1 MCMKL
6 TFLGT
11 GAGEGYPGYWCE
23 CPHCTYARKHRGKN
37 LRTNSSMVIDEE
49 LLIDIG
55 PSCFDNA
62 ARFGV
67 NLSKIKTLLVTH
79 PHEDHLQP
87 QHLYWRN
94 TDESLLPLTYVEK
107 MRHGGPRFTDIPQ
120 LNIYGNSFVMET
132 LRKSLD
138 DMEELKINLHEI
150 KEGKEE
156 KTDGY
161 RILPVRGNHGS
172 QQGFSHSYII
182 QKDEKTVL
190 YALDSGS
197 YDEDQFALIQEYQY
211 DTVIMEGTTGLN
223 EQYGGHMCLVN
234 NIRIRDRLKEN
245 KCLRENSR
253 FLLTHLSPHWC
264 PPHDWYE
271 SIVASEGLEL
281 AYDGLQIEV

>member
-1 MCMKL
+1 MKL

-11 GAGEGYPGYWCE
+11 GAGETYPGYWCE

-49 LLIDIG
+49 LLIDMG

-67 NLSKIKTLLVTH
+67 NLSKLKTLLVTH
-79 PHEDHLQP
+79 PHEDHLYP
-87 QHLYWRN
+87 QHLRWRN

-150 KEGKEE
+150 REGKEE

-182 QKDEKTVL
+182 QKDEKTLL

-211 DTVIMEGTTGLN
+211 DAVIMEGTTGLN

-234 NIRIRDRLKEN
+234 NIRIRERLKEN

-281 AYDGLQIEV
+281 AYDGLQIEI

>member
-1 MCMKL
+1 MKL

-11 GAGEGYPGYWCE
+11 GAGEGYPGYRCE

-182 QKDEKTVL
+182 QKDEKTLL

-211 DTVIMEGTTGLN
+211 DAVIMEGTTGLN

-234 NIRIRDRLKEN
+234 NIRIRERLKEN

-281 AYDGLQIEV
+281 AYDGLQIEI

>member
-1 MCMKL
+1 
-6 TFLGT
+6 
-11 GAGEGYPGYWCE
+11 
-23 CPHCTYARKHRGKN
+23 
-37 LRTNSSMVIDEE
+37 MVIDEE

-62 ARFGV
+62 TRFGV
-67 NLSKIKTLLVTH
+67 NLSKLKTLLVTH
-79 PHEDHLQP
+79 PHEDHLYP
-87 QHLYWRN
+87 QHLRWRN

-211 DTVIMEGTTGLN
+211 DAVIMEGTTGLN

-281 AYDGLQIEV
+281 AYDGLQIEI

>member
-1 MCMKL
+1 MKL

-150 KEGKEE
+150 REGKEE

-182 QKDEKTVL
+182 QKDEKMLL

-211 DTVIMEGTTGLN
+211 DAVIMEGTTGLN

-234 NIRIRDRLKEN
+234 YIRIRERLKEN

-281 AYDGLQIEV
+281 AYDGLQIEI

>member
-1 MCMKL
+1 MKL

-67 NLSKIKTLLVTH
+67 NLSKLKTLLVTH
-79 PHEDHLQP
+79 PHEDHLYP
-87 QHLYWRN
+87 QHLRWRN

-172 QQGFSHSYII
+172 QRGFSHSYII
-182 QKDEKTVL
+182 QKDEKTLL

-211 DTVIMEGTTGLN
+211 DAVIMEGTTGLN

-234 NIRIRDRLKEN
+234 NIRIRERLKEN

-281 AYDGLQIEV
+281 AYDGLQIEI

>member
-1 MCMKL
+1 MKL

-11 GAGEGYPGYWCE
+11 GAGETYPGYWCE

-67 NLSKIKTLLVTH
+67 NLSKIKTLLVTL

-182 QKDEKTVL
+182 QKDEKTLL

-211 DTVIMEGTTGLN
+211 DAVIMEGTTGLN

-234 NIRIRDRLKEN
+234 NIRIRERLKEN

-281 AYDGLQIEV
+281 AYDGLQIEI

>member
-1 MCMKL
+1 MKL

-182 QKDEKTVL
+182 QKDEKTLL

-211 DTVIMEGTTGLN
+211 DAVIMEGTTGLK

-234 NIRIRDRLKEN
+234 NIRIRERLKEN

-281 AYDGLQIEV
+281 AYDGLQIEI

>member
-1 MCMKL
+1 MKL

-11 GAGEGYPGYWCE
+11 GAGETYPGYWCE

-49 LLIDIG
+49 LLIDMG

-67 NLSKIKTLLVTH
+67 NLSKLKTLLVTH
-79 PHEDHLQP
+79 PHEDHLYP
-87 QHLYWRN
+87 QHLHWRN

-150 KEGKEE
+150 REGKEE

-172 QQGFSHSYII
+172 QRGFSHSYII
-182 QKDEKTVL
+182 RKDGKTLL

-211 DTVIMEGTTGLN
+211 DAVIMEGTTGLN
-223 EQYGGHMCLVN
+223 EQYGGHMCLMN
-234 NIRIRDRLKEN
+234 NIRIRERLKEN

>member
-1 MCMKL
+1 MKL

-11 GAGEGYPGYWCE
+11 GAGETYPGYWCE

-49 LLIDIG
+49 LLIDMG

-67 NLSKIKTLLVTH
+67 NLSKLKTLLVTH

-182 QKDEKTVL
+182 QKDEKTLL

-211 DTVIMEGTTGLN
+211 DAVIMEGTTGLN

-234 NIRIRDRLKEN
+234 NIRIRERLKEN

-281 AYDGLQIEV
+281 AYDGLQIEI

>member
-1 MCMKL
+1 
-6 TFLGT
+6 
-11 GAGEGYPGYWCE
+11 
-23 CPHCTYARKHRGKN
+23 
-37 LRTNSSMVIDEE
+37 MVIDEE

-67 NLSKIKTLLVTH
+67 NLSKLKTLLVTH
-79 PHEDHLQP
+79 PHEDHLYP
-87 QHLYWRN
+87 QHLRWRN

-172 QQGFSHSYII
+172 QRGFSHSYII
-182 QKDEKTVL
+182 QKDGKTVL

-211 DTVIMEGTTGLN
+211 DAVIMEGTTGLN

-234 NIRIRDRLKEN
+234 NIRIRERLKEN

-281 AYDGLQIEV
+281 AYDGLQIEI

>member
-1 MCMKL
+1 MKL

-11 GAGEGYPGYWCE
+11 GAGETYPGYWCE

-49 LLIDIG
+49 LLIDMG

-150 KEGKEE
+150 REGKEE

-172 QQGFSHSYII
+172 QRGFSHSYII
-182 QKDEKTVL
+182 QKDEKTLL

-211 DTVIMEGTTGLN
+211 DAVIMEGTTGLN
-223 EQYGGHMCLVN
+223 EQYGGHMCLMN

-281 AYDGLQIEV
+281 AYDGLQIEI

>member
-1 MCMKL
+1 MKL

-11 GAGEGYPGYWCE
+11 GAGETYPGYWCE

-62 ARFGV
+62 TRFGV
-67 NLSKIKTLLVTH
+67 NLSKLKTLLVTH
-79 PHEDHLQP
+79 PHEDHLYP
-87 QHLYWRN
+87 QHLRWRN

-211 DTVIMEGTTGLN
+211 DAVIMEGTTGLN

-281 AYDGLQIEV
+281 AYDGLQIEI

>member
-1 MCMKL
+1 MKL

-11 GAGEGYPGYWCE
+11 GAGETYPGYWCE

-132 LRKSLD
+132 LGKSLD

-182 QKDEKTVL
+182 QKDEKMLL

-211 DTVIMEGTTGLN
+211 DAVIMEGTTGLN

-234 NIRIRDRLKEN
+234 NIRIRERLKEN

-281 AYDGLQIEV
+281 AYDGLQIEI

>member
-1 MCMKL
+1 MKL

-11 GAGEGYPGYWCE
+11 GAGETYPGYWCE

-150 KEGKEE
+150 REGKEE

-182 QKDEKTVL
+182 QKDEKTLL

-211 DTVIMEGTTGLN
+211 DAVIMEGTTGLN
-223 EQYGGHMCLVN
+223 EQYGGHMCLMN

-281 AYDGLQIEV
+281 AYDGLQIEI

>member
-1 MCMKL
+1 MKL

-11 GAGEGYPGYWCE
+11 GAGETYPGYWCE

-49 LLIDIG
+49 LLIDMG

-67 NLSKIKTLLVTH
+67 NLSKLKTLLVTH
-79 PHEDHLQP
+79 PHEDHLYP
-87 QHLYWRN
+87 QHLRWRN

-150 KEGKEE
+150 REGKEE

-172 QQGFSHSYII
+172 QRGFSHSYII
-182 QKDEKTVL
+182 QKDEKTLL

-211 DTVIMEGTTGLN
+211 DAVIMEGTTGLN
-223 EQYGGHMCLVN
+223 EQYGGHMCLMN

-281 AYDGLQIEV
+281 AYDGLQIEI

>member
-1 MCMKL
+1 MKL

-11 GAGEGYPGYWCE
+11 GAGETYPGYWCE

-49 LLIDIG
+49 LLIDMG

-67 NLSKIKTLLVTH
+67 NLSKLKTLLVTH
-79 PHEDHLQP
+79 PHEDHLYP
-87 QHLYWRN
+87 QHLHWRN

-150 KEGKEE
+150 REGKEE

-182 QKDEKTVL
+182 QKDEKTLL

-211 DTVIMEGTTGLN
+211 DAVIMEGTTGLN
-223 EQYGGHMCLVN
+223 EQYGGHMCLMN

-281 AYDGLQIEV
+281 AYDGLQIEI

>member
-1 MCMKL
+1 MKL

-11 GAGEGYPGYWCE
+11 GAGETYPGYWCE

-132 LRKSLD
+132 LGKSLD

-182 QKDEKTVL
+182 QKDEKMLL

-211 DTVIMEGTTGLN
+211 DAVIMEGTTGLN

-281 AYDGLQIEV
+281 AYDGLQIEI

>member
-1 MCMKL
+1 
-6 TFLGT
+6 
-11 GAGEGYPGYWCE
+11 
-23 CPHCTYARKHRGKN
+23 
-37 LRTNSSMVIDEE
+37 MVIDEE
-49 LLIDIG
+49 LLIDMG

-67 NLSKIKTLLVTH
+67 NLSKLKTLLVTH
-79 PHEDHLQP
+79 PHEDHLYP
-87 QHLYWRN
+87 QHLHWRN
-94 TDESLLPLTYVEK
+94 TDESLLSLTYVEK
-107 MRHGGPRFTDIPQ
+107 MRRGGPRFTDIPQ

-150 KEGKEE
+150 REGKEE

-172 QQGFSHSYII
+172 QRGFSHSYII
-182 QKDEKTVL
+182 QKDGKTLL

-197 YDEDQFALIQEYQY
+197 YDEDQFALIQEHQY
-211 DTVIMEGTTGLN
+211 DAVIMEGTTGLN
-223 EQYGGHMCLVN
+223 EQYGGHMCLMN
-234 NIRIRDRLKEN
+234 NIGIRDRLKEN

>member
-1 MCMKL
+1 MKL

-182 QKDEKTVL
+182 QKDGKTLL

-211 DTVIMEGTTGLN
+211 DAVIMEGTTGLN

>member
-1 MCMKL
+1 MKL

-67 NLSKIKTLLVTH
+67 NLSKLKTLLVTH
-79 PHEDHLQP
+79 PHEDHLYP
-87 QHLYWRN
+87 QHLRWRN

-182 QKDEKTVL
+182 QKDEKTLL

-211 DTVIMEGTTGLN
+211 DAVIMEGTTGLN

-234 NIRIRDRLKEN
+234 NIRIRERLKEN

-281 AYDGLQIEV
+281 AYDGLQIEI

>member
-1 MCMKL
+1 MKL

-150 KEGKEE
+150 REGKEE

-182 QKDEKTVL
+182 QKDGKTLL

-211 DTVIMEGTTGLN
+211 DAVIMEGTTGLN
-223 EQYGGHMCLVN
+223 EQYGGHMCLMN

>member
-1 MCMKL
+1 MKL
-6 TFLGT
+6 TFLGI
-11 GAGEGYPGYWCE
+11 GAGETYPGYWCE

-49 LLIDIG
+49 LLIDMG

-67 NLSKIKTLLVTH
+67 NLSKLKTLLVTH
-79 PHEDHLQP
+79 PHEDHLYP
-87 QHLYWRN
+87 QHLRWRN

-182 QKDEKTVL
+182 QKDEKTLL

-211 DTVIMEGTTGLN
+211 DAVIMEGTTGLN

-234 NIRIRDRLKEN
+234 NIRIRERLKEN

-281 AYDGLQIEV
+281 AYDGLQIEI

>member
-1 MCMKL
+1 MKL

-11 GAGEGYPGYWCE
+11 GAGETYPGYWCE

-49 LLIDIG
+49 LLIDMG

-67 NLSKIKTLLVTH
+67 NLSKLKTLLVTH
-79 PHEDHLQP
+79 PHEDHLYP
-87 QHLYWRN
+87 QHLRWRN

-150 KEGKEE
+150 REGKEE

-172 QQGFSHSYII
+172 QRGFSHSYII
-182 QKDEKTVL
+182 QKDGQTLL

-211 DTVIMEGTTGLN
+211 DAVIMEGTTGLN
-223 EQYGGHMCLVN
+223 EQYGGHMCLMN

-281 AYDGLQIEV
+281 AYDGLQIEI

>member
-1 MCMKL
+1 
-6 TFLGT
+6 
-11 GAGEGYPGYWCE
+11 
-23 CPHCTYARKHRGKN
+23 
-37 LRTNSSMVIDEE
+37 
-49 LLIDIG
+49 
-55 PSCFDNA
+55 
-62 ARFGV
+62 
-67 NLSKIKTLLVTH
+67 
-79 PHEDHLQP
+79 
-87 QHLYWRN
+87 
-94 TDESLLPLTYVEK
+94 
-107 MRHGGPRFTDIPQ
+107 
-120 LNIYGNSFVMET
+120 MET

-150 KEGKEE
+150 REGKEE

-172 QQGFSHSYII
+172 QRGFSHSYII
-182 QKDEKTVL
+182 QKDGKTLL

-211 DTVIMEGTTGLN
+211 DAVIMEGTTGLN
-223 EQYGGHMCLVN
+223 EQYGGHMCLMN

-253 FLLTHLSPHWC
+253 VLLTHLSPHWC

>member
-1 MCMKL
+1 MKL

-11 GAGEGYPGYWCE
+11 GAGETYPGYWCE

-67 NLSKIKTLLVTH
+67 NLSKLKTLLVTH
-79 PHEDHLQP
+79 PHEDHLYP
-87 QHLYWRN
+87 QHLRWRN

-132 LRKSLD
+132 LRKSLEQCVEA
-138 DMEELKINLHEI
+138 EENIN
-150 KEGKEE
+150 
-156 KTDGY
+156 
-161 RILPVRGNHGS
+161 
-172 QQGFSHSYII
+172 
-182 QKDEKTVL
+182 QKDGKTLL

-211 DTVIMEGTTGLN
+211 DAVIMEGTTGLN
-223 EQYGGHMCLVN
+223 EQYGGHMCLMN

>member
-1 MCMKL
+1 MKL

-182 QKDEKTVL
+182 QKDEKTLL

-211 DTVIMEGTTGLN
+211 DAVIMEGTTGLN

-234 NIRIRDRLKEN
+234 NIRIRERLKEN

-281 AYDGLQIEV
+281 AYDGLQIEI

>member
-1 MCMKL
+1 MKL

-120 LNIYGNSFVMET
+120 LKY
-132 LRKSLD
+132 
-138 DMEELKINLHEI
+138 
-150 KEGKEE
+150 
-156 KTDGY
+156 
-161 RILPVRGNHGS
+161 
-172 QQGFSHSYII
+172 
-182 QKDEKTVL
+182 
-190 YALDSGS
+190 
-197 YDEDQFALIQEYQY
+197 
-211 DTVIMEGTTGLN
+211 
-223 EQYGGHMCLVN
+223 
-234 NIRIRDRLKEN
+234 
-245 KCLRENSR
+245 LREFFR
-253 FLLTHLSPHWC
+253 
-264 PPHDWYE
+264 
-271 SIVASEGLEL
+271 
-281 AYDGLQIEV
+281 DGNTQKKSG

>member
-1 MCMKL
+1 MKL

-11 GAGEGYPGYWCE
+11 GAGETYPGYWCE

-49 LLIDIG
+49 LLIDMG

-67 NLSKIKTLLVTH
+67 NLSKLKTLLVTH
-79 PHEDHLQP
+79 PHEDHLYP
-87 QHLYWRN
+87 QHLHWRN

-150 KEGKEE
+150 REGKEE

-172 QQGFSHSYII
+172 QRGFSPSYII
-182 QKDEKTVL
+182 QKDGKTLL

-211 DTVIMEGTTGLN
+211 DAVIMEGTTGLN
-223 EQYGGHMCLVN
+223 EQYGGHMCLMN

-281 AYDGLQIEV
+281 AYDGLQIEI

>member
-1 MCMKL
+1 MKL

-11 GAGEGYPGYWCE
+11 GAGETYPGYWCE

-49 LLIDIG
+49 LLIDMG

-67 NLSKIKTLLVTH
+67 NLSKLKTLLVTH
-79 PHEDHLQP
+79 PHEDHLYP
-87 QHLYWRN
+87 QHLHWRN

-182 QKDEKTVL
+182 QKDEKTLL

-211 DTVIMEGTTGLN
+211 DAVIMEGTTGLN
-223 EQYGGHMCLVN
+223 EQYGGHMCLMN

-281 AYDGLQIEV
+281 AYDGLQIEI